1 MSTSPSVIRRFVEY
15 YAGLDAQPPAALAT
29 LYHPD
34 ATLSDPFGQH
44 QGLFAIQRYFT
55 HLLANVEQCR
65 FTIDTPLCDG
75 QRFAVT
81 WTMHWSHPRIAG
93 GETLALPGCSVVDIA
108 GEQVLHQR
116 DYYDAGEMICEHL
129 PPAGLGGARREA
141 EGALMMT
148 VLITGASSGIGA
160 GLAKSFAA
168 DGHLVIACGRDASRL
183 AALQQLSPNISVRLF
198 DMTDRDACRQARTGC
213 FADLIILY
221 RRDLRIPRPRT
232 GGCRPRGAGD
242 GHQLP
247 RAGELPGGAADAAG
261 GWRSGGAGQ
270 LHGALAALP
279 ARGSLWRL
287 QGGADLVCQ

>member
-93 GETLALPGCSVVDIA
+93 GETLALRLLAS
-108 GEQVLHQR
+108 
-116 DYYDAGEMICEHL
+116 L
-129 PPAGLGGARREA
+129 P
-141 EGALMMT
+141 
-148 VLITGASSGIGA
+148 SGIQ
-160 GLAKSFAA
+160 
-168 DGHLVIACGRDASRL
+168 RL
-183 AALQQLSPNISVRLF
+183 LLRRMVR
-198 DMTDRDACRQARTGC
+198 
-213 FADLIILY
+213 
-221 RRDLRIPRPRT
+221 
-232 GGCRPRGAGD
+232 
-242 GHQLP
+242 
-247 RAGELPGGAADAAG
+247 
-261 GWRSGGAGQ
+261 S
-270 LHGALAALP
+270 
-279 ARGSLWRL
+279 
-287 QGGADLVCQ
+287 